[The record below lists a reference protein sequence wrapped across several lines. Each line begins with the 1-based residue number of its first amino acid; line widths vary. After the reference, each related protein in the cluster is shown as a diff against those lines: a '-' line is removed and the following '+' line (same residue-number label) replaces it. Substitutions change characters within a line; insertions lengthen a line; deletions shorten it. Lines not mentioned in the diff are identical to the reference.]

1 MQKGIF
7 FLKIVIYLFI
17 YLKLHK
23 STSHRQTSHAM
34 PGVQMIEC
42 SLYTFNV
49 VFVYVNTTPI
59 SVLGDQ
65 TSFQDQQLTLPHC
78 QLQIGLLNMNTK

>member
-1 MQKGIF
+1 
-7 FLKIVIYLFI
+7 
-17 YLKLHK
+17 
-23 STSHRQTSHAM
+23 M

-65 TSFQDQQLTLPHC
+65 TSFEDQQLTLPHC